1 MREWGEKEEVQD
13 SCAECNEA
21 CRLMRR
27 SKTTTTMTDEGV
39 ESEGRREAWDPHLH
53 VYVWFFMGLAKK

>member
-39 ESEGRREAWDPHLH
+39 ESEGRREA
-53 VYVWFFMGLAKK
+53 